1 MKNKMLVKQYLLH
14 YTLINYVIIL
24 KLLHNIDSELQVC
37 SFDVPKIQT
46 IKNCERDRIEKA
58 GKRHQ
63 FLLFSAE
70 DMNITF
76 NLLCPICEHEMLNSF
91 EWNYI
96 PDYKKQQLILI
107 KSNKTLYESY
117 IMLKNELLEKVVDDL
132 CVSRSQLQLIG
143 LNINANRYLGT
154 YVCMYLEDR
163 MHPANFIWYHLYRI
177 GSFKKNSKP
186 INISNITGFF
196 HKIQSIE
203 QIPLIQNQVN
213 TALDNISELADRHFS
228 SMTIT
233 FKVNHDNDSIK
244 HCGKIAIRQY
254 RRCYLKIP
262 RFQPILKAT
271 VNNPHSYEDNIFEIN
286 KLLRLSFEFLTRL
299 HDLELDSANQLA
311 RSKAKRLGFELY
323 IDKAYI
329 HIPCEY
335 ELLQHLFIPIDNF
348 PPASRYAEI
357 KYEMLCNQT
366 DPIKF
371 SLLKDQQQ
379 LFHLKQLQMNHTIQ
393 HNNHLEIYN
402 LYMIEYQKHVILKCN
417 SNEIKTS
424 LKCITMHSD
433 VYWRSSTNMKYAIRT
448 NVTKNIYVT
457 DDCDLKFETI
467 HRHDIGIYYC
477 HVKNITFSHSHSNN
491 TYQTITWIDR
501 PIVAYSLY
509 IQKMRNNH
517 QWPFSNNV
525 YNEWIILIIWSLI
538 LTIIWILFLYCVN
551 DAKKIHLN
559 TLF

>member
-1 MKNKMLVKQYLLH
+1 MTCK
-14 YTLINYVIIL
+14 
-24 KLLHNIDSELQVC
+24 LQVC

-63 FLLFSAE
+63 FLLFNAE

-76 NLLCPICEHEMLNSF
+76 NLLCPICEHEMSNSF

-117 IMLKNELLEKVVDDL
+117 IMLKNELLEKVGDDL

-143 LNINANRYLGT
+143 LNINANKYLGT
-154 YVCMYLEDR
+154 
-163 MHPANFIWYHLYRI
+163 
-177 GSFKKNSKP
+177 
-186 INISNITGFF
+186 
-196 HKIQSIE
+196 IE

-501 PIVAYSLY
+501 PIVAYSIY

-538 LTIIWILFLYCVN
+538 LTIIWIIFLYCVN